1 MKHSRIA
8 PHLST
13 PAIAGDLRSLPT
25 EILEQTCRRVGLASA
40 VFAGIWTWVLVMNTV
55 VMESVGAVRGDVDPS
70 LVVMEYVLTIAGIAF
85 AVLMVFVARALH
97 HRPALLI
104 DIGLGY
110 AVLNALLIAVFNWLI
125 IPPEWYPTAGVS
137 FICIVIL
144 VYPAIAPAGPW
155 RTLAAACL
163 AATMDPIMYG
173 VSIARGT
180 VYDMAS
186 FELLWTFA
194 PNYLCAVLAVVPAT
208 VIRGLGKRVSRERE
222 LGSYQVGDLIGH
234 GGMGD
239 VYRATHRL
247 LARPAAI
254 KLIRPEALGAEG
266 PDRAQHVIERF
277 RREARAAASL
287 KCPHPIELY
296 DFGTAD
302 DGTFYY
308 VMELL
313 NGLDLRELVSRYG
326 PLGAPRTVH
335 LLKQACLSLAEAH
348 DRGLIHRDIKPS
360 NMVACRMGVAVD
372 YMKVLDFG
380 LVKSASDGESSAR
393 DLTSPD
399 VTTGT
404 PAYMA
409 PEIAVGDR
417 PVDHRA
423 DIYALGCVAFW
434 MLTGRDVFEGATP
447 IAVLTQ
453 HVRDDPP
460 APSSLSETSIPV
472 ELDQVVL
479 DCLAKDPAD
488 RPASALDLLARLN
501 CLTVDP
507 WGTEAARDWWQ
518 LHLPERMTTGWETAP
533 VERIAADET
542 RSIRPAT

>member
-1 MKHSRIA
+1 LRHSRIA

-13 PAIAGDLRSLPT
+13 PAVAGDLRSLPT
-25 EILEQTCRRVGLASA
+25 EILEQTCRRVGLASV
-40 VFAGIWTWVLVMNTV
+40 VFAGIWTWVLLMNTV
-55 VMESVGAVRGDVDPS
+55 VMESIGGVRIDVDPS
-70 LVVMEYVLTIAGIAF
+70 LVVMEYVLTVAGIVF

-125 IPPEWYPTAGVS
+125 LPTEWYPTAGIS
-137 FICIVIL
+137 FVCVVIL

-155 RTLAAACL
+155 KTLAAAFL

-173 VSIARGT
+173 VSIARGN
-180 VYDMAS
+180 VYDMTS
-186 FELLWTFA
+186 FELLWTFM

-222 LGSYQVGDLIGH
+222 LGSYQVGDRIGH

-266 PDRAQHVIERF
+266 PDRAQVVIERF

-287 KCPHPIELY
+287 KCPHTIELY

-302 DGTFYY
+302 DGTFYF

-313 NGLDLRELVSRYG
+313 NGLDLRELVGRYG
-326 PLGAPRTVH
+326 PLGTPRTVH
-335 LLKQACLSLAEAH
+335 FLKQACLSLAEAH
-348 DRGLIHRDIKPS
+348 ERGLVHRDIKPS
-360 NMVACRMGVAVD
+360 NLVACRMGVSVD

-380 LVKSASDGESSAR
+380 LVKSANDEDSVAR

-423 DIYALGCVAFW
+423 DLYALGCVAFW

-447 IAVLTQ
+447 IAVLTK
-453 HVRDDPP
+453 HVRDVPP
-460 APSSLSETSIPV
+460 LPSSLSETSIPPQ
-472 ELDQVVL
+472 LDQVVL
-479 DCLAKDPAD
+479 DCMAKDPAE
-488 RPASALDLLARLN
+488 RPESALDLLGRLN
-501 CLTVDP
+501 ALPVER
-507 WGTEAARDWWQ
+507 WSAEAAREWWQ
-518 LHLPERMTTGWETAP
+518 LHLPERMMEGWESAP
-533 VERIAADET
+533 VEPGASEET
-542 RSIRPAT
+542 RSIRPET

>member
-173 VSIARGT
+173 VSIARGN
-180 VYDMAS
+180 VYDMTS

-208 VIRGLGKRVSRERE
+208 VIRGLGKRVCRDRA
-222 LGSYQVGDLIGH
+222 LGRYQGGVRIGP
-234 GGMGD
+234 GGLGD
-239 VYRATHRL
+239 V
-247 LARPAAI
+247 
-254 KLIRPEALGAEG
+254 
-266 PDRAQHVIERF
+266 
-277 RREARAAASL
+277 
-287 KCPHPIELY
+287 
-296 DFGTAD
+296 
-302 DGTFYY
+302 
-308 VMELL
+308 
-313 NGLDLRELVSRYG
+313 
-326 PLGAPRTVH
+326 
-335 LLKQACLSLAEAH
+335 
-348 DRGLIHRDIKPS
+348 
-360 NMVACRMGVAVD
+360 
-372 YMKVLDFG
+372 
-380 LVKSASDGESSAR
+380 
-393 DLTSPD
+393 
-399 VTTGT
+399 
-404 PAYMA
+404 
-409 PEIAVGDR
+409 
-417 PVDHRA
+417 
-423 DIYALGCVAFW
+423 
-434 MLTGRDVFEGATP
+434 
-447 IAVLTQ
+447 
-453 HVRDDPP
+453 
-460 APSSLSETSIPV
+460 
-472 ELDQVVL
+472 
-479 DCLAKDPAD
+479 
-488 RPASALDLLARLN
+488 
-501 CLTVDP
+501 
-507 WGTEAARDWWQ
+507 
-518 LHLPERMTTGWETAP
+518 
-533 VERIAADET
+533 
-542 RSIRPAT
+542 